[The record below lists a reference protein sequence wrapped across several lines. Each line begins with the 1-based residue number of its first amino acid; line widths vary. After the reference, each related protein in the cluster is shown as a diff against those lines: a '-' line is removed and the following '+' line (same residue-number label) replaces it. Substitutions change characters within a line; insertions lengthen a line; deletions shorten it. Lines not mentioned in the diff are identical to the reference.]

1 MSQTDKRILSVVGL
15 GDAGQLTI
23 PAEFRRALALTGG
36 STLALVQVG
45 DALVLAPYDDELV
58 AVTERLEAAMA
69 ESSSDVDD
77 LNRAAE
83 DARAEIVCEEFG
95 EEEKP

>member
-23 PAEFRRALALTGG
+23 PPEFRQALALTGG

-45 DALVLAPYDDELV
+45 DALVLAPYDKELM
-58 AVTERLEAAMA
+58 AVTERLEGAMDAAP
-69 ESSSDVDD
+69 SDVDD
-77 LNRAAE
+77 LIRAAAE
-83 DARAEIVCEEFG
+83 ARAEIVREEFG
-95 EEEKP
+95 EEDES

>member
-1 MSQTDKRILSVVGL
+1 MQQTDKKTFSVVGL

-45 DALVLAPYDDELV
+45 DALVLAPYDSELM
-58 AVTERLEAAMA
+58 AVTERLEAAMDA
-69 ESSSDVDD
+69 APSDVHD
-77 LNRAAE
+77 LIKAAE
-83 DARAEIVCEEFG
+83 EARAEIVREEFG
-95 EEEKP
+95 EEEKR